1 MRADDDDDRAGWAVL
16 VAASSGALLCF
27 LNLSA
32 LNVAL
37 PAVARSLHAS
47 PAQASWILLSYML
60 VSTVCIL
67 SFGRLA
73 DLWGR
78 RRLFL
83 AGLGLFVAACAACA
97 FAPTAELMLAS
108 RVCQAVGAAGVMANA
123 SALVGDAFGR
133 RRMGLALG
141 VLAMV
146 AALAQVVGPLAGGF
160 VVSWW
165 GWRVLFMLNVPIGLG
180 VLAWSWKVLPHGA
193 AAGSERFDLAGAALS
208 LVGIGCVTYALSMA
222 GTRGWTS
229 TPVWA
234 FMLAGLCAIALFSGV
249 QMRVASPLVDPSL
262 FGEPGRRTA
271 YAGILLL
278 SMTQAAPLLLVA
290 LYLQACAGLP
300 PSQAGLR
307 IAPVAFGMLM
317 AAPLAGAMT
326 RRFRPES
333 ICVAGMLLAG
343 CALALLAALLQPAID
358 AVQLSLCLWVLGLG
372 IGSFVTPNN
381 TSILQSVAPR
391 RHGIANGVRSTLQ
404 NTGIMIGTALTLSV
418 AMAQLPSSS
427 QRVILGG
434 GGAGLSTQD
443 VAAFTQGACSALIL
457 LAVLRLAGAALIAAS
472 ARRHARG
479 KAPLSADA
487 ETAVRSGN
495 AS

>member
-1 MRADDDDDRAGWAVL
+1 MTDDADRVGWAVL

-47 PAQASWILLSYML
+47 PTQASWILLSYML
-60 VSTVCIL
+60 VTTVCIL

-83 AGLGLFVAACAACA
+83 SGLGLFVVACAACA

-108 RVCQAVGAAGVMANA
+108 RICQAVGAAGVMANA
-123 SALVGDAFGR
+123 SALVSDAFGR
-133 RRMGLALG
+133 RKMGLALG

-165 GWRVLFMLNVPIGLG
+165 GWRALFMLNVPIGLC
-180 VLAWSWKVLPHGA
+180 VLAWSWKVLPKSA
-193 AAGSERFDLAGAALS
+193 AAQPERFDLAGAALS

-222 GTRGWTS
+222 GTSGWTS

-234 FMLAGLCAIALFSGV
+234 FMLAGLCAIVLFSGV

-262 FGEPGRRTA
+262 FSDPGRRTA

-290 LYLQACAGLP
+290 LYLQACAGLE
-300 PSQAGLR
+300 PSEAGLR

-317 AAPLAGAMT
+317 AAPVAGILL
-326 RRFRPES
+326 RRFSAES
-333 ICVAGMLLAG
+333 ICVGGMLLAG
-343 CALALLAALLQPAID
+343 CALATLAALLQPAIG
-358 AVQLSLCLWVLGLG
+358 AVQLSVCLWVLGLG

-381 TSILQSVAPR
+381 ASILQSVLPR
-391 RHGIANGVRSTLQ
+391 RRGIANGVRSTLQ
-404 NTGIMIGTALTLSV
+404 NTGIMMGTALTLSV
-418 AMAQLPSSS
+418 AMAQLPSGA
-427 QRVILGG
+427 QRMILGNG
-434 GGAGLSTQD
+434 SAGLSNLD
-443 VAAFTQGACSALIL
+443 VATFTQGASSALAL
-457 LAVLRLAGAALIAAS
+457 LAALCFAGAALIANSCRQAGRPQS
-472 ARRHARG
+472 A
-479 KAPLSADA
+479 
-487 ETAVRSGN
+487 
-495 AS
+495 

>member
-1 MRADDDDDRAGWAVL
+1 MTDDADRVGWAVL

-47 PAQASWILLSYML
+47 PTQASWILLSYML

-78 RRLFL
+78 RQLFL
-83 AGLGLFVAACAACA
+83 AGLCLFVVACAACA
-97 FAPTAELMLAS
+97 LAPTAELMLAS
-108 RVCQAVGAAGVMANA
+108 RVGQAIGAAGVMANA
-123 SALVGDAFGR
+123 SALVSDAFGR
-133 RRMGLALG
+133 RKMGLALG

-146 AALAQVVGPLAGGF
+146 AALAQVVGPLAGGL

-165 GWRVLFMLNVPIGLG
+165 GWRALFMLNVPIGLG
-180 VLAWSWKVLPHGA
+180 VLAWSWKVLPQSA
-193 AAGSERFDLAGAALS
+193 AAAPERFDLAGAALS
-208 LVGIGCVTYALSMA
+208 LIGIGCVTYALSMA

-234 FMLAGLCAIALFSGV
+234 FMLTGLCAIGLFSGV

-262 FGEPGRRTA
+262 FGDPGRRTA

-290 LYLQACAGLP
+290 LYLQACAGLQ
-300 PSQAGLR
+300 PSEAGLR

-317 AAPLAGAMT
+317 AAPVAGILL

-333 ICVAGMLLAG
+333 ICVGGMLLAA
-343 CALALLAALLQPAID
+343 CALALLAALLQPTIG
-358 AVQLSLCLWVLGLG
+358 AVQLALCLWVLGLG

-381 TSILQSVAPR
+381 ASILQSVMPQR
-391 RHGIANGVRSTLQ
+391 RGVANGVRSTLQ
-404 NTGIMIGTALTLSV
+404 NTGIMVGTALTLSV
-418 AMAQLPSSS
+418 AMAGLPSGA
-427 QRVILGG
+427 QRMILGNG
-434 GGAGLSTQD
+434 GGPALSSVD
-443 VAAFTQGACSALIL
+443 VAAFGRGASSA
-457 LAVLRLAGAALIAAS
+457 LAVLAVLCLAGAALIANT
-472 ARRHARG
+472 RRR
-479 KAPLSADA
+479 AP
-487 ETAVRSGN
+487 TAAV
-495 AS
+495 A

>member
-1 MRADDDDDRAGWAVL
+1 MMADEADKVGWAVL
-16 VAASSGALLCF
+16 VAASAGALLCF

-37 PAVARSLHAS
+37 PAVAHSLRAS
-47 PAQASWILLSYML
+47 PTQASWILLSYML

-83 AGLGLFVAACAACA
+83 AGLSLFVAACAACA
-97 FAPTAELMLAS
+97 LAPTAELMLAS
-108 RVCQAVGAAGVMANA
+108 RIGQAIGAAGVMANA

-133 RRMGLALG
+133 RKMGLALG

-165 GWRVLFMLNVPIGLG
+165 GWRALFMLNVPAGLC
-180 VLAWSWKVLPHGA
+180 VLAWSWKVLPQSETA
-193 AAGSERFDLAGAALS
+193 PPERFDLAGAALS
-208 LVGIGCVTYALSMA
+208 LIGIGCVTYALSMA

-229 TPVWA
+229 TPVWT
-234 FMLAGLCAIALFSGV
+234 FMLAGLCAIGLFSGL
-249 QMRVASPLVDPSL
+249 QMRVASPLVDPTL
-262 FGEPGRRTA
+262 FGDPGRRTA

-290 LYLQACAGLP
+290 LYLQACAGLQ
-300 PSQAGLR
+300 PSEAGLR

-317 AAPLAGAMT
+317 AAPVAGILL

-333 ICVAGMLLAG
+333 ICVGGMLLAA
-343 CALALLAALLQPAID
+343 CALALLAALLQPTIG
-358 AVQLSLCLWVLGLG
+358 AVQLSMCLWVLGLG

-381 TSILQSVAPR
+381 ASILQSVMPQR
-391 RHGIANGVRSTLQ
+391 RGIANGVRSTLQ
-404 NTGIMIGTALTLSV
+404 NTGIMVGTALALSV
-418 AMAQLPSSS
+418 ALAGLPSSA
-427 QRVILGG
+427 QRKILGNVG
-434 GGAGLSTQD
+434 GPALSSADEAT
-443 VAAFTQGACSALIL
+443 FTQGASSA
-457 LAVLRLAGAALIAAS
+457 LAVLAVLCLAGAALIANT
-472 ARRHARG
+472 RRR
-479 KAPLSADA
+479 APAA
-487 ETAVRSGN
+487 A
-495 AS
+495 AA

>member
-1 MRADDDDDRAGWAVL
+1 MTDDADRVGWAVL

-47 PAQASWILLSYML
+47 PTQASWILLSYML

-78 RRLFL
+78 RQLFL
-83 AGLGLFVAACAACA
+83 AGLCLFVVACAACA
-97 FAPTAELMLAS
+97 LAPTAELMLAS
-108 RVCQAVGAAGVMANA
+108 RVGQAIGAAGVMANA
-123 SALVGDAFGR
+123 SALVSDAFGR
-133 RRMGLALG
+133 RKMGLALG

-165 GWRVLFMLNVPIGLG
+165 GWRALFMLNVPIGLG
-180 VLAWSWKVLPHGA
+180 VLAWSWKVLPQSA
-193 AAGSERFDLAGAALS
+193 AAAPERFDLAGAALS
-208 LVGIGCVTYALSMA
+208 LIGIGCVTYALSMA

-234 FMLAGLCAIALFSGV
+234 FMLTGLCAIGLFSGV

-262 FGEPGRRTA
+262 FGDPGRRTA

-290 LYLQACAGLP
+290 LYLQACAGLQ
-300 PSQAGLR
+300 PSEAGLR

-317 AAPLAGAMT
+317 AAPVAGILL

-333 ICVAGMLLAG
+333 ICVGGMLLAA
-343 CALALLAALLQPAID
+343 CALALLAALLQPTIG
-358 AVQLSLCLWVLGLG
+358 AVQLALCLWVLGLG

-381 TSILQSVAPR
+381 ASILQSVMPQR
-391 RHGIANGVRSTLQ
+391 RGVANGVRSTLQ
-404 NTGIMIGTALTLSV
+404 NTGIMVGTALTLSV
-418 AMAQLPSSS
+418 AMAGLPSGA
-427 QRVILGG
+427 QRMILGNG
-434 GGAGLSTQD
+434 GGPALSSVD
-443 VAAFTQGACSALIL
+443 VAAFGRGASSA
-457 LAVLRLAGAALIAAS
+457 LAVLAVLCLAGAALIANT
-472 ARRHARG
+472 RRR
-479 KAPLSADA
+479 AP
-487 ETAVRSGN
+487 TAAV
-495 AS
+495 A

>member
-1 MRADDDDDRAGWAVL
+1 MTDDADRVGWAVL
-16 VAASSGALLCF
+16 VAASLGALLCF

-47 PAQASWILLSYML
+47 PTQASWILLSYML

-83 AGLGLFVAACAACA
+83 AGLSLFVVACAACA
-97 FAPTAELMLAS
+97 IAPTAELMLAS
-108 RVCQAVGAAGVMANA
+108 RTAQAIGAAGVMANA

-133 RRMGLALG
+133 RKMGLALG

-180 VLAWSWKVLPHGA
+180 VLAWSWKVLPKSA
-193 AAGSERFDLAGAALS
+193 TAQAERFDLAGAALS
-208 LVGIGCVTYALSMA
+208 LVGIGCLTYALSMA
-222 GTRGWTS
+222 GARGWTS

-234 FMLAGLCAIALFSGV
+234 FMLAGLGALVLFSGV

-262 FGEPGRRTA
+262 FNDPARRTA

-290 LYLQACAGLP
+290 LYLQACAGLE
-300 PSQAGLR
+300 PSEAGLR

-317 AAPLAGAMT
+317 AAP
-326 RRFRPES
+326 
-333 ICVAGMLLAG
+333 VAGMLLRRFRAESICVG
-343 CALALLAALLQPAID
+343 GMLLAACALAMLAALLQPTIG

-381 TSILQSVAPR
+381 ASILQNVIPQR
-391 RHGIANGVRSTLQ
+391 RGIANGVRSTLQ
-404 NTGIMIGTALTLSV
+404 NTGIMMGTALTLSV
-418 AMAQLPSSS
+418 AMAQLSSGS
-427 QRVILGG
+427 QRVILGHG
-434 GGAGLSTQD
+434 SPGLSNPD
-443 VAAFTQGACSALIL
+443 VAAFTQGASSALAL
-457 LAVLRLAGAALIAAS
+457 LAILCLAGAALIAISRRRAGRGRLQS
-472 ARRHARG
+472 A
-479 KAPLSADA
+479 
-487 ETAVRSGN
+487 
-495 AS
+495 

>member
-1 MRADDDDDRAGWAVL
+1 MTDDADRAGWAVL
-16 VAASSGALLCF
+16 VAASLGALLCF

-47 PAQASWILLSYML
+47 PTQASWILLSYML

-83 AGLGLFVAACAACA
+83 AGLGLFVIACAACA
-97 FAPTAELMLAS
+97 LAPTAELMLAS
-108 RVCQAVGAAGVMANA
+108 RIGQAIGAAGVMANA

-133 RRMGLALG
+133 RKMGLALG

-165 GWRVLFMLNVPIGLG
+165 GWRALFMLNVPVGLG
-180 VLAWSWKVLPHGA
+180 VLAWSWKVLPQSA
-193 AAGSERFDLAGAALS
+193 ATPPERFDLAGAALS

-222 GTRGWTS
+222 GARGWTS
-229 TPVWA
+229 TPVWT
-234 FMLAGLCAIALFSGV
+234 FMLAGLCAIGLFAGV
-249 QMRVASPLVDPSL
+249 QLRAASPLVDPSL
-262 FGEPGRRTA
+262 FRDPGRRTA

-290 LYLQACAGLP
+290 LYLQACAGLQ
-300 PSQAGLR
+300 PSEAGLR

-317 AAPLAGAMT
+317 AAPMAGVLL

-333 ICVAGMLLAG
+333 ICVGGMLLAA
-343 CALALLAALLQPAID
+343 CALALLAVLLRPAIG
-358 AVQLSLCLWVLGLG
+358 AAQLSMCLWVLGLG

-381 TSILQSVAPR
+381 ASILQSVVPQR
-391 RHGIANGVRSTLQ
+391 RGIANGVRSTLQ
-404 NTGIMIGTALTLSV
+404 NTGIMVGTALTLSV
-418 AMAQLPSSS
+418 AMAGLPSGA
-427 QRVILGG
+427 QRMILGNG
-434 GGAGLSTQD
+434 GSPALSSVD
-443 VAAFTQGACSALIL
+443 VAAFGRGASSA
-457 LAVLRLAGAALIAAS
+457 LAVLAVLCLAGAALIANTRRRTGRPQLPSAS
-472 ARRHARG
+472 HA
-479 KAPLSADA
+479 
-487 ETAVRSGN
+487 
-495 AS
+495 

>member
-1 MRADDDDDRAGWAVL
+1 MADDDADRAGWAVL

-108 RVCQAVGAAGVMANA
+108 RICQAVGAAGVMANA

-180 VLAWSWKVLPHGA
+180 VLAWSWKILPRSA
-193 AAGSERFDLAGAALS
+193 FVQAERFDLAGAALS
-208 LVGIGCVTYALSMA
+208 FVGIGCVTYALSMA
-222 GTRGWTS
+222 GTRGWIS
-229 TPVWA
+229 TPVWT

-249 QMRVASPLVDPSL
+249 QRRVASPLVDPSL

-271 YAGILLL
+271 YAAILLL

-290 LYLQACAGLP
+290 LYLQACAGLQ

-317 AAPLAGAMT
+317 AAPVAGILL
-326 RRFRPES
+326 RRFAAES
-333 ICVAGMLLAG
+333 ICVGGMLLAA
-343 CALALLAALLQPAID
+343 CALALLAALLQPMIG
-358 AVQLSLCLWVLGLG
+358 AVQLSLCLWMLGLG

-381 TSILQSVAPR
+381 ASILQSVVPQR
-391 RHGIANGVRSTLQ
+391 RGIANGVRSTLQ
-404 NTGIMIGTALTLSV
+404 NTGIMVGTALTLSV
-418 AMAQLPSSS
+418 ALAQLPSGS
-427 QRVILGG
+427 QRMILGG
-434 GGAGLSTQD
+434 SGAGLSNPD

-457 LAVLRLAGAALIAAS
+457 LAVLCLAGAALIAAS
-472 ARRHARG
+472 ARRHGRG
-479 KAPLSADA
+479 KTPVIAGG
-487 ETAVRSGN
+487 ETAVRSGS

>member
-1 MRADDDDDRAGWAVL
+1 MTDDADRVGWAVL

-37 PAVARSLHAS
+37 PAVAQSLHAS
-47 PAQASWILLSYML
+47 PTQASWILLSYML
-60 VSTVCIL
+60 VTTVCIL

-83 AGLGLFVAACAACA
+83 SGLWLFVAACAACA

-108 RVCQAVGAAGVMANA
+108 RICQAVGAAGVMANA
-123 SALVGDAFGR
+123 SALVSDAFGR
-133 RRMGLALG
+133 RKMGLALG

-165 GWRVLFMLNVPIGLG
+165 GWRALFMLNVPIGLC
-180 VLAWSWKVLPHGA
+180 VLAWSWKVLPKSA
-193 AAGSERFDLAGAALS
+193 AAQAERFDLAGAALS

-222 GTRGWTS
+222 GARGWTS
-229 TPVWA
+229 TPVWG
-234 FMLAGLCAIALFSGV
+234 FMLAGLCAIVLFSRV

-262 FGEPGRRTA
+262 FSDPGRRTA

-290 LYLQACAGLP
+290 LYLQACAGLE
-300 PSQAGLR
+300 PSEAGLR

-317 AAPLAGAMT
+317 AAPVAGILL
-326 RRFRPES
+326 RRFSAES
-333 ICVAGMLLAG
+333 ICVGGMLLAS
-343 CALALLAALLQPAID
+343 CALAMLAALLQPTIG
-358 AVQLSLCLWVLGLG
+358 AVQLSLCLWLLGLG

-381 TSILQSVAPR
+381 ASILQSVLPR
-391 RHGIANGVRSTLQ
+391 RRGIANGVRSTLQ
-404 NTGIMIGTALTLSV
+404 NTGIMVGTALTLSV
-418 AMAQLPSSS
+418 AMAGLPSGA
-427 QRVILGG
+427 QRMILGNG
-434 GGAGLSTQD
+434 GSPALSSVD
-443 VAAFTQGACSALIL
+443 VAAFGRGASSA
-457 LAVLRLAGAALIAAS
+457 LAVLAVLCLAGAALIANT
-472 ARRHARG
+472 RRR
-479 KAPLSADA
+479 AP
-487 ETAVRSGN
+487 TAAV
-495 AS
+495 A

>member
-1 MRADDDDDRAGWAVL
+1 MMADDDDADRTGWAVL

-47 PAQASWILLSYML
+47 PTQASWILLSYML

-108 RVCQAVGAAGVMANA
+108 RIAQAVGAAGVMANA

-133 RRMGLALG
+133 RKMGLALG

-180 VLAWSWKVLPHGA
+180 VLAWSWKILPKGA
-193 AAGSERFDLAGAALS
+193 AARAERFDLAGAALS

-222 GTRGWTS
+222 GPNGWTS

-234 FMLAGLCAIALFSGV
+234 FMLAGLCAIALFAGV

-262 FGEPGRRTA
+262 FSDPGRRSA
-271 YAGILLL
+271 YAAILLL
-278 SMTQAAPLLLVA
+278 SMAQAAPLLLMA

-317 AAPLAGAMT
+317 AAPVAGALT

-333 ICVAGMLLAG
+333 ICVGGMLLAG
-343 CALALLAALLQPAID
+343 CALALLAALLQPAIGT
-358 AVQLSLCLWVLGLG
+358 VQLSLCLWMLGLG

-381 TSILQSVAPR
+381 TSILQSVVPQR
-391 RHGIANGVRSTLQ
+391 RGIANGVRSTLQ
-404 NTGIMIGTALTLSV
+404 NTGIMVGTALTLSV
-418 AMAQLPSSS
+418 ALAQLSSGS
-427 QRVILGG
+427 QRTILGNG
-434 GGAGLSTQD
+434 GPGLSNAD
-443 VAAFTQGACSALIL
+443 VAAFTQGASSALVL
-457 LAVLRLAGAALIAAS
+457 LAVLCLAGAAMIAA
-472 ARRHARG
+472 
-479 KAPLSADA
+479 
-487 ETAVRSGN
+487 N
-495 AS
+495 AWRQAGRLQPG

>member
-1 MRADDDDDRAGWAVL
+1 MMADDAQDKAGWAVL

-37 PAVARSLHAS
+37 PAVAHSLRAS
-47 PAQASWILLSYML
+47 PTQASWILLSYML

-78 RRLFL
+78 RQLFL
-83 AGLGLFVAACAACA
+83 AGLSLFVAACAACA
-97 FAPTAELMLAS
+97 LAPTPELMLAS
-108 RVCQAVGAAGVMANA
+108 RTAQAIGAAGVMANA

-133 RRMGLALG
+133 RKMGLALG

-165 GWRVLFMLNVPIGLG
+165 GWRALFMLNVPIGLC
-180 VLAWSWKVLPHGA
+180 VLAWSWKVLA
-193 AAGSERFDLAGAALS
+193 KTEVVQAERFDMAGATLS
-208 LVGIGCVTYALSMA
+208 LIGIGSVTYALSMA

-234 FMLAGLCAIALFSGV
+234 FMLIGFCALGLFAAV
-249 QMRVASPLVDPSL
+249 QMRVANPLVDPSL
-262 FGEPGRRTA
+262 FGDPARRTA

-290 LYLQACAGLP
+290 LYLQACAGLQ
-300 PSQAGLR
+300 PSEAGLR
-307 IAPVAFGMLM
+307 IAPVALGMLM
-317 AAPLAGAMT
+317 AAPVAGVLL
-326 RRFRPES
+326 RRLRAES
-333 ICVAGMLLAG
+333 ICVGGMLLAA
-343 CALALLAALLQPAID
+343 CALALLAVLLRPTIGAM
-358 AVQLSLCLWVLGLG
+358 QLSMCLWVLGVG

-381 TSILQSVAPR
+381 ASILQSVMPQR
-391 RHGIANGVRSTLQ
+391 RGIANGVRSTLQ

-418 AMAQLPSSS
+418 ALAQLPSGS
-427 QRVILGG
+427 QRMVLGHRG
-434 GGAGLSTQD
+434 GTGPLSSAD
-443 VAAFTQGACSALIL
+443 VATFTQGASAS
-457 LAVLRLAGAALIAAS
+457 LAVLALLCLAGAALIAS
-472 ARRHARG
+472 ARRRG
-479 KAPLSADA
+479 APAA
-487 ETAVRSGN
+487 ATVA
-495 AS
+495 

>member
-1 MRADDDDDRAGWAVL
+1 MMTDDDADRVGWAVL

-47 PAQASWILLSYML
+47 PTQASWLLLSYML

-83 AGLGLFVAACAACA
+83 AGLWLFVVACAACA

-108 RVCQAVGAAGVMANA
+108 RTGQAIGAAGVMANA

-133 RRMGLALG
+133 RKMGLA
-141 VLAMV
+141 LAMV

-165 GWRVLFMLNVPIGLG
+165 GWRVLFMLNVPIGLC
-180 VLAWSWKVLPHGA
+180 VLAWSWKVLPKSV
-193 AAGSERFDLAGAALS
+193 AGQAERFDLAGAALS

-222 GTRGWTS
+222 GGRGWTS

-234 FMLAGLCAIALFSGV
+234 FMLAGLCALVLFSGV

-262 FGEPGRRTA
+262 FSDPGRRTA

-290 LYLQACAGLP
+290 LYLQAYAGLQ
-300 PSQAGLR
+300 PSEAGLR

-317 AAPLAGAMT
+317 AAPVAGILL
-326 RRFRPES
+326 RRFRAES
-333 ICVAGMLLAG
+333 ICVGGMLLAG
-343 CALALLAALLQPAID
+343 CALAMLAALLQPTIG

-381 TSILQSVAPR
+381 ASILQNVVPQR
-391 RHGIANGVRSTLQ
+391 RGIANGVRSTLQ
-404 NTGIMIGTALTLSV
+404 NTGIMMGTALTLSV
-418 AMAQLPSSS
+418 AMAQLSSGS
-427 QRVILGG
+427 QRMILGNG
-434 GGAGLSTQD
+434 SPGLSNPD
-443 VAAFTQGACSALIL
+443 VATFTHGASSALVL
-457 LAVLRLAGAALIAAS
+457 LAVLCFAGSALIANSCRLAE
-472 ARRHARG
+472 RRVTG
-479 KAPLSADA
+479 APAI
-487 ETAVRSGN
+487 R
-495 AS
+495 

>member
-1 MRADDDDDRAGWAVL
+1 MTDDADRVGWAVL

-47 PAQASWILLSYML
+47 PTQASWILLSYML
-60 VSTVCIL
+60 VTTVCIL

-83 AGLGLFVAACAACA
+83 SGLGLFVVACAACA
-97 FAPTAELMLAS
+97 FAPTADLMLAS
-108 RVCQAVGAAGVMANA
+108 RICQAVGAAGVMANA
-123 SALVGDAFGR
+123 SALVSDAFGR
-133 RRMGLALG
+133 RKMGLALG

-165 GWRVLFMLNVPIGLG
+165 GWRALFMLNVPIGLC
-180 VLAWSWKVLPHGA
+180 VLAWSWKVLPNSA
-193 AAGSERFDLAGAALS
+193 AAQSERFDLAGAALS
-208 LVGIGCVTYALSMA
+208 LIGIGCVTYALSMA
-222 GTRGWTS
+222 GTSGWTS

-234 FMLAGLCAIALFSGV
+234 FMLAGLCAIVLFSGV

-262 FGEPGRRTA
+262 FSDPGRRIA

-290 LYLQACAGLP
+290 LYLQACAGLE
-300 PSQAGLR
+300 PSEAGLR

-317 AAPLAGAMT
+317 AAPVAGILL
-326 RRFRPES
+326 RRFSAES
-333 ICVAGMLLAG
+333 ICVGGMLLAG
-343 CALALLAALLQPAID
+343 CALATLAALLQPAIG
-358 AVQLSLCLWVLGLG
+358 AVQLSVCLWVLGLG

-381 TSILQSVAPR
+381 ASILQSVLPR
-391 RHGIANGVRSTLQ
+391 RRGIANGVRSTLQ
-404 NTGIMIGTALTLSV
+404 NTGIMVGTALTLSV
-418 AMAQLPSSS
+418 AMAQLPSGS
-427 QRVILGG
+427 QRMILGNG
-434 GGAGLSTQD
+434 SPGLSNLD
-443 VAAFTQGACSALIL
+443 VATFTQGASSALAL
-457 LAVLRLAGAALIAAS
+457 LAVLCLAGAALIANSCRQAGQPQS
-472 ARRHARG
+472 A
-479 KAPLSADA
+479 
-487 ETAVRSGN
+487 
-495 AS
+495 

>member
-1 MRADDDDDRAGWAVL
+1 MTGSVGSEDGDDRAGWAVL
-16 VAASSGALLCF
+16 AVASAGALLCF

-47 PAQASWILLSYML
+47 PTQASWILLSYML

-83 AGLGLFVAACAACA
+83 AGLCVFVAACAACA
-97 FAPTAELMLAS
+97 FAPDAGLMLAA
-108 RVCQAVGAAGVMANA
+108 RICQAVGAAGVMANA

-165 GWRVLFMLNVPIGLG
+165 GWRVLFMLNVPLGLC
-180 VLAWSWKVLPHGA
+180 VLALSWKVLPAGTA
-193 AAGSERFDLAGAALS
+193 ARSERFDLAGASLS
-208 LVGIGCVTYALSMA
+208 FIGIGCVTYALSMA

-234 FMLAGLCAIALFSGV
+234 FMLAGLGAIALFYRV
-249 QMRVASPLVDPSL
+249 QVRASSPLVDPSL
-262 FGEPGRRTA
+262 FGDPARRTA

-278 SMTQAAPLLLVA
+278 SMAQAAPLVLVA
-290 LYLQACAGLP
+290 LYLQACAGLE

-307 IAPVAFGMLM
+307 VAPVAIGMLM
-317 AAPLAGAMT
+317 AAP
-326 RRFRPES
+326 
-333 ICVAGMLLAG
+333 VAGMLIRRFSPESVCVSG
-343 CALALLAALLQPAID
+343 MLLAAGALAMLATLLRPEIGAL
-358 AVQLSLCLWVLGLG
+358 QLSLCLWALGLG

-381 TSILQSVAPR
+381 ALILQTVTSQR
-391 RHGIANGVRSTLQ
+391 RGIANGVRSTLQ
-404 NTGIMIGTALTLSV
+404 NTGIMVGTALALSV
-418 AMAQLPSSS
+418 ALARLSPGS
-427 QRVILGG
+427 QRSVLGN
-434 GGAGLSTQD
+434 GGAGLSGLD
-443 VAAFTQGACSALIL
+443 VAIFTRGTSAALAL
-457 LAVLRLAGAALIAAS
+457 LAVLCLAGSAMIASSRFRAMRLQS
-472 ARRHARG
+472 QG
-479 KAPLSADA
+479 
-487 ETAVRSGN
+487 
-495 AS
+495 